1 MRRLLAV
8 SCLLAVPISAQ
19 AAAGD
24 ARGPAG
30 DAIDVRADLQVAAPN
45 PAAVAALRTSLGR
58 DAIVSVDDRNGGL
71 RMVGRLDGFL
81 TPPSTADAAD
91 IALGYVRANR
101 AAFGLS
107 EADIDNLVLVRRVTS
122 VGGLQRLFWQ
132 QRAVG
137 GVPALDSGLRANVTA
152 DGRLVNVAGSPVSGV
167 AAVQP
172 AARLTSSQARVAALR
187 GAGVTAV
194 PSAARAGHDV
204 RSTTSFANGDTA
216 ALGILAGEHEAVVW
230 DTTVKAD
237 AAHTYRVVVDAA
249 TGRTLWR
256 RNLVQS
262 ANASVYRNFPGAAQ
276 GGTPVPVNLAPW
288 LAPGATTLT
297 GPNVHAFA
305 DLNDDDFAA
314 VGEET
319 PISGGNFNYP
329 LTPFGSCRL
338 PLHVGPGRL
347 EQLLDEPEPE
357 RDAGLLLRQQLPRL
371 PGTPPRSASPP
382 PPATSRRDDDP
393 VQARHRRR
401 RQRRRRPS
409 RRQPRQQREHAH
421 PARRDAA
428 ADADVPVRPAARPA
442 VPARSTAAT
451 TPTIVYHEYTH
462 GLSNRLVVD
471 ADGNSTPQLVQPA
484 RWARRG
490 ATGTRWTT
498 WSTRAS
504 GRDTGRRRRTS
515 SSACTSTARSVLI
528 RTQPIDCPV
537 GLARP
542 RATARPSAG
551 AGPVATPTATSARSS
566 ARPRSTPTARSGRR
580 RCGTS
585 AARVGAPGWPR
596 R

>member
-1 MRRLLAV
+1 MDASPPRSVLPPRGPDLCAGGRRR
-8 SCLLAVPISAQ
+8 C
-19 AAAGD
+19 
-24 ARGPAG
+24 RGPAG
-30 DAIDVRADLQVAAPN
+30 DAIDVRADLQAAAPN

-216 ALGILAGEHEAVVW
+216 ALGILAGEDEAVVW

-262 ANASVYRNFPGAAQ
+262 ATR
-276 GGTPVPVNLAPW
+276 
-288 LAPGATTLT
+288 
-297 GPNVHAFA
+297 
-305 DLNDDDFAA
+305 
-314 VGEET
+314 
-319 PISGGNFNYP
+319 
-329 LTPFGSCRL
+329 
-338 PLHVGPGRL
+338 
-347 EQLLDEPEPE
+347 
-357 RDAGLLLRQQLPRL
+357 
-371 PGTPPRSASPP
+371 RST
-382 PPATSRRDDDP
+382 ATSRVP
-393 VQARHRRR
+393 
-401 RQRRRRPS
+401 
-409 RRQPRQQREHAH
+409 PR
-421 PARRDAA
+421 
-428 ADADVPVRPAARPA
+428 AARPS
-442 VPARSTAAT
+442 P
-451 TPTIVYHEYTH
+451 
-462 GLSNRLVVD
+462 
-471 ADGNSTPQLVQPA
+471 
-484 RWARRG
+484 
-490 ATGTRWTT
+490 WT
-498 WSTRAS
+498 
-504 GRDTGRRRRTS
+504 
-515 SSACTSTARSVLI
+515 
-528 RTQPIDCPV
+528 
-537 GLARP
+537 
-542 RATARPSAG
+542 
-551 AGPVATPTATSARSS
+551 
-566 ARPRSTPTARSGRR
+566 
-580 RCGTS
+580 
-585 AARVGAPGWPR
+585 WPR
-596 R
+596 GSRREPRR